1 MITEYRI
8 GATGYSADMIS
19 RLTGR
24 LERVADGR
32 AELRCGDLCYE
43 LLIPACDEMRLAAAV
58 GDTIEFHTLH
68 YLESPNQGS
77 TFLPRLVGFASAE
90 DRAFFEL
97 FTSVK
102 GIGPRRALRA
112 MQLAPA
118 TIAEAIAERDVN
130 LLKTLPEVGKK
141 IAETLVLE
149 LREKV
154 GPFLGL
160 AATSGAS
167 GDRKSPKDPRVA
179 LARDAI
185 AVLTQLGESPLA
197 ARQLAERALRA
208 DPELNS
214 ADAVLKAA
222 LALRDA

>member
-1 MITEYRI
+1 
-8 GATGYSADMIS
+8 MIS

-58 GDTIEFHTLH
+58 GDSIEFHTLH

-77 TFLPRLVGFASAE
+77 TFLPRLVGFASGE

-160 AATSGAS
+160 GASSGAAGAAGAS
-167 GDRKSPKDPRVA
+167 GAGKASKDPRAA

-208 DPELNS
+208 DPELSS
-214 ADAVLKAA
+214 ADEVLKAA
-222 LALRDA
+222 LSLRESG